1 MAGADFISGTEGG
14 FFRSQS
20 ISLSTS
26 FLVYKWSWWPTCKLC
41 VYILGPFIKPP
52 NLHLAFVIEMRL
64 TQEKKNVEKLK
75 KETFRFDWKV
85 LAEERLK
92 SMYAVKKKG
101 RFRHNFG
108 DNLADK
114 MVKFAGLQPGV
125 LDCGATRCT
134 EAYTTCM
141 LSRPTGGDSS

>member
-1 MAGADFISGTEGG
+1 MANLQIMCLYIRPIHKASKSALG
-14 FFRSQS
+14 FCDRNASY
-20 ISLSTS
+20 T
-26 FLVYKWSWWPTCKLC
+26 
-41 VYILGPFIKPP
+41 
-52 NLHLAFVIEMRL
+52 R
-64 TQEKKNVEKLK
+64 KKNVEKLK

-141 LSRPTGGDSS
+141 LSRPTGGGSS